1 MLDLV
6 IIALLGREIL
16 RKTENSKAV
25 KEAAAF
31 TCNTIEG
38 KPFNYDFLGKPL
50 GRLFRKLE
58 QSVKLCVTLTT
69 IAYTFLFLLVSG
81 VIFPFIGSVLH
92 LLHIVVTDA
101 NIYNFLS
108 VALIIII
115 AGICLVACSFGCVGG
130 LFLMGHLQR
139 WQNTRHAQR
148 MEIEHASKNQ

>member
-25 KEAAAF
+25 KETAAF

-58 QSVKLCVTLTT
+58 QSVKLCVTLTV

-81 VIFPFIGSVLH
+81 TIFPFIDSVLH
-92 LLHIVVTDA
+92 LLHIVVTDTST
-101 NIYNFLS
+101 YNFLAT
-108 VALIIII
+108 ALIIIS
-115 AGICLVACSFGCVGG
+115 AGTCLAACSFGCVGG
-130 LFLMGHLQR
+130 LFLVGHLQR
-139 WQNTRHAQR
+139 WQNTQHAQR
-148 MEIEHASKNQ
+148 MEAERP

>member
-16 RKTENSKAV
+16 RKTENAKAV

-50 GRLFRKLE
+50 GCLFRKLE
-58 QSVKLCVTLTT
+58 QSVKLCVTLTVM
-69 IAYTFLFLLVSG
+69 AYTFLLLLVSG
-81 VIFPFIGSVLH
+81 ALFPFIGSVLH
-92 LLHIVVTDA
+92 LLHMVVADA

-115 AGICLVACSFGCVGG
+115 AGTCLAVCSFGCVGG
-130 LFLMGHLQR
+130 LFLVGHLQR
-139 WQNTRHAQR
+139 WQNTRHAKR
-148 MEIEHASKNQ
+148 TEAEHP